1 MAEYRV
7 RNLVNADGIQ
17 RNVALRVEGSRIA
30 SIDPITVESDG
41 SVEAPYEYAVPGFI
55 DCHTHG
61 ALGRDLMDRDDEAFR
76 QIAGFHLANGTTSF
90 LGSTLTTSLDEI
102 EEFLAWIRPRM
113 ARNGTRA
120 AEGRESTLAGVHL
133 EGPWISRRNLGAQ
146 NERHV
151 IEPDGE
157 SFRIVRENADIVSMV
172 TFSYHSQGAREFLDL
187 LVELG
192 IVPAAGHDETTDEE
206 AVEGFARG
214 LTHLTHI
221 YCNSSSFQRR
231 NGYKHLGSL
240 EMALITPGVSVEV
253 IADDRH
259 ITKYFWEFIIHNKSV
274 EDIILVSD
282 STRGAG
288 LPEDPERVYKLGE
301 LNMVIDDGVAWLS
314 DRTVFAGSTST
325 MLRMFRMVVQR
336 WGMSMPDAVRM
347 TSANQARRFGMTEL
361 DGGIAVGRRADF
373 LLLDADLSVQAIV
386 KSGVEAAVAGESGGV
401 NGHRPTD
408 GVL

>member
-1 MAEYRV
+1 M
-7 RNLVNADGIQ
+7 NADGIRQ
-17 RNVALRVEGSRIA
+17 NVRICVQGDRIA
-30 SIDPITVESDG
+30 SIEPDSVG
-41 SVEAPYEYAVPGFI
+41 STSVTAVGSTGTPFEYAVPGFI

-61 ALGRDLMDRDDEAFR
+61 AVGCDLMDRDDEAFH

-90 LGSTLTTSLDEI
+90 LGSTLTASLEEI
-102 EEFLAWIRPRM
+102 EDFLAWIRPRM

-120 AEGRESTLAGVHL
+120 DEGRESTLAGIHL

-151 IEPDGE
+151 IEPDGD
-157 SFRIVRENADIVSMV
+157 SFRIVRENADIISMV
-172 TFSYHSQGAREFLDL
+172 TFSYHSEGAREFLDL

-206 AVEGFARG
+206 AVEAFARG

-259 ITKYFWEFIIHNKSV
+259 ITKYFWDFIIHNKSV

-301 LNMVIDDGVAWLS
+301 LDIVIDDGVAWLS

-325 MLRMFRMVVQR
+325 MLRMFRTVVQR
-336 WGMSMPDAVRM
+336 WGVSMPDAVRM
-347 TSANQARRFGMTEL
+347 TSANQARAFGMTEV

-373 LLLDADLSVQAIV
+373 LLLDADLSVRTIV
-386 KSGVEAAVAGESGGV
+386 KSGVEAQTAVSFG
-401 NGHRPTD
+401 
-408 GVL
+408 